1 MDIRIAQ
8 HSTQYS
14 RYERGRRSR
23 SQACRCN
30 DSAAVRTCSASR
42 QRPIVAA
49 CMSTCTYIH
58 DRRLLQTAHG
68 WVPLCETQHN
78 SSSKATTRATGRQ
91 GDRATGRRSVGPGCR
106 WTEAVEESNSEP
118 KSLFLQ
124 RTRSAALEVGAE
136 CAMPPFLTSPPSH
149 PLFLSLPSLPS
160 LPLLLL
166 YTSEEVLVSG
176 DCQVPFTSHI
186 TIPDG

>member
-1 MDIRIAQ
+1 M
-8 HSTQYS
+8 
-14 RYERGRRSR
+14 
-23 SQACRCN
+23 
-30 DSAAVRTCSASR
+30 
-42 QRPIVAA
+42 
-49 CMSTCTYIH
+49 
-58 DRRLLQTAHG
+58 
-68 WVPLCETQHN
+68 
-78 SSSKATTRATGRQ
+78 
-91 GDRATGRRSVGPGCR
+91 
-106 WTEAVEESNSEP
+106 EESNSEP

-149 PLFLSLPSLPS
+149 PLFLSSPSLPS

-176 DCQVPFTSHI
+176 DGQVPFTSHI

>member
-30 DSAAVRTCSASR
+30 DSATVRTCSASR

-118 KSLFLQ
+118 KKPL
-124 RTRSAALEVGAE
+124 SAAHEVSSIGGGCRVCNA
-136 CAMPPFLTSPPSH
+136 PIPDLSTLSPSH
-149 PLFLSLPSLPS
+149 PLSPESPESPPPATVYLRGG
-160 LPLLLL
+160 
-166 YTSEEVLVSG
+166 T
-176 DCQVPFTSHI
+176 CKW
-186 TIPDG
+186 

>member
-1 MDIRIAQ
+1 M
-8 HSTQYS
+8 
-14 RYERGRRSR
+14 
-23 SQACRCN
+23 
-30 DSAAVRTCSASR
+30 
-42 QRPIVAA
+42 
-49 CMSTCTYIH
+49 
-58 DRRLLQTAHG
+58 
-68 WVPLCETQHN
+68 
-78 SSSKATTRATGRQ
+78 
-91 GDRATGRRSVGPGCR
+91 
-106 WTEAVEESNSEP
+106 EESNSEP

-136 CAMPPFLTSPPSH
+136 CAMPPFLASLTLSH

-176 DCQVPFTSHI
+176 DGQVPFISHI